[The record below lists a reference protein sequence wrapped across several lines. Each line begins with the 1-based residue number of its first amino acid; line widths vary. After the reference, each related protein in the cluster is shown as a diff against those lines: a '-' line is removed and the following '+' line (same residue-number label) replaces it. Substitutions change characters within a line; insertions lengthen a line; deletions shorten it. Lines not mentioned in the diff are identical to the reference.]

1 VQWCAGLAT
10 RRHQHWREVGHRSRA
25 EALARYA
32 WQAGGL
38 DPRLVAAHAGNLA
51 TAGGVEQLQRGLEV
65 GGEALLTQACSTDD
79 GWRDL
84 RSTQGR
90 IAGQL
95 TRRSFK
101 PSGDIDEN
109 GNPVPVRRHQPQ
121 TPQRTR
127 AGRFSLAG

>member
-1 VQWCAGLAT
+1 VQDSRRGGTSTGARSAT
-10 RRHQHWREVGHRSRA
+10 DP
-25 EALARYA
+25 ARKRWPATPGKPAA
-32 WQAGGL
+32 WTRDSSL
-38 DPRLVAAHAGNLA
+38 RTPA

-65 GGEALLTQACSTDD
+65 CGEALLTQACSTDD